1 MNLAKMKLNTRLIL
15 IAGFMAMLAIGIGL
29 LGLRGMALTLDG
41 LATVYNDRVVP
52 LKSLKIIADRYAVNI
67 VDTTHK
73 VRNGNISWAEARKSV
88 EESDTIIKQE
98 WQAYTATYLVPA
110 EKDLVAQIEPL
121 FGSAEEDLS
130 KLKDILRRENQVA
143 LAEFATNNLYQVIDP
158 ISDKLASLSNVQLD
172 VAKQQYDSSNADYQF
187 TRNLSVA
194 ILLLGLLVGVGVSWL
209 VGRSI
214 IRQIGME
221 PKDAS
226 DTAYLISAGDLS
238 RDIAL
243 AAGDVTSIAA
253 NIQAIIVNLRRLVTD
268 ANMLVKAGV
277 EGKLATRADAS
288 KHQGDYRKIV
298 QGVNNTLD
306 AVIGPLNV
314 AADYVDRISK
324 GDIPEKITDTY
335 HGDFNTLKNNL
346 NQAIDAISN
355 MVAEAVRLEQAA
367 IEGRL
372 ATRADATQYQGDYR
386 KIVQGVNNTLD
397 AVIGP
402 LNVAADYVD
411 RISKGDIP
419 EKITDTYHGDF
430 NTLKNNLNQA
440 IDAISNMVAE
450 AVRLEQAAIEGRLA
464 TRADASQYQG
474 DYRKIVEGVNNTLDA
489 VIGPLNVAADYV
501 ERIAKGDIPP
511 KITDTYH
518 GDFNTIKNNLNR
530 AIDAINALVTDAN
543 MLSEAAVA
551 GRLDTRADAAMHWG
565 DYRAIVEGVNATLD
579 SVIGPLNAVQHILAA
594 MEQGDMTQLIDTP
607 YQGQLEQL
615 RQAANNTIHKLAE
628 TVGEVVGAANQLAN
642 ASEQVSSTS
651 QSLSQATSEQ
661 AASVEQT
668 SASIE
673 QMGAS
678 INQNAENAKITD
690 GMATKANRE
699 AQQGGQAVSQTV
711 EAMQE
716 IANKIGIIDDIAYQ
730 TNMLALNAAIEA
742 ARAGDH
748 GKGFAVVAAEV
759 RKLAERSQVAAQ
771 EIGKLAESSVK
782 TAETAGNLLSEIVP
796 SIAKTSDLVQE
807 IAAASQEQ
815 ASGANQVSAA
825 MNQMNQI
832 TQQNAAASE
841 QLAATAEEMTAQS
854 EQLQS
859 LMGFFKID
867 QHRSRKMHGARPVAT
882 VVHDVATEMDLTKA
896 IQAHGEWKVKFR
908 NAINHK
914 EQMDSDTI
922 ACDDRC
928 ALGKWL
934 HGQAKQ
940 RHAHL
945 GSYRDCVKKHAAF
958 HVEAGQVAKAINA
971 GHYDK
976 AECMLAGGT
985 PYASASSEVG
995 SAILALKKA
1004 ANL

>member
-1 MNLAKMKLNTRLIL
+1 MNLAEMKLNTRLIL
-15 IAGFMAMLAIGIGL
+15 TAGFMAMVAIGVGL
-29 LGLRGMALTLDG
+29 LGLRGMALTVDG

-73 VRNGNISWAEARKSV
+73 VRSGNISWADARKSV

-98 WQAYTATYLVPA
+98 WQAYTATFLVPA
-110 EKDLVAQIEPL
+110 EKDLVAQLEPL
-121 FGSAEEDLS
+121 FRSAEEDLN
-130 KLKDILRRENQVA
+130 KLKEILRRENQAA
-143 LAEFATNNLYQVIDP
+143 LTEYAANNLYQAVDP
-158 ISDKLASLSNVQLD
+158 ISDKLSALSNVQLD
-172 VAKQQYDSSNADYQF
+172 VAKQQYDSSSADYQF

-194 ILLLGLLVGVGVSWL
+194 ILLLGLLAGLSLCRL

-214 IRQIGME
+214 ILQIGME

-226 DTAYLISAGDLS
+226 DTAYHISAGDLS

-243 AAGDVTSIAA
+243 AQGDVTSIAA
-253 NIQAIIVNLRRLVTD
+253 NIQAIIVNLRRLVAD
-268 ANMLVKAGV
+268 ANMLAKAGV
-277 EGKLATRADAS
+277 DGKLATRADAG

-306 AVIGPLNV
+306 AVIGPLSV
-314 AADYVDRISK
+314 AANYVDRISK
-324 GDIPEKITDTY
+324 GDIPPKITDTY
-335 HGDFNTLKNNL
+335 HGDFNTIKDNL
-346 NQAIDAISN
+346 NQAIEAISN
-355 MVAEAVRLEQAA
+355 MVTEAVRLEQAA

-386 KIVQGVNNTLD
+386 KIV
-397 AVIGP
+397 
-402 LNVAADYVD
+402 
-411 RISKGDIP
+411 
-419 EKITDTYHGDF
+419 
-430 NTLKNNLNQA
+430 
-440 IDAISNMVAE
+440 
-450 AVRLEQAAIEGRLA
+450 
-464 TRADASQYQG
+464 
-474 DYRKIVEGVNNTLDA
+474 EGVNHTLDA

-530 AIDAINALVTDAN
+530 AIDAINALVSDAH

-579 SVIGPLNAVQHILAA
+579 SVIGPLNAVQRILEA
-594 MEQGDMTQLIDTP
+594 MEQGDMTQLIETP

-615 RQAANNTIHKLAE
+615 RQVANNTIHKLAE

-642 ASEQVSSTS
+642 ASEQVSATS
-651 QSLSQATSEQ
+651 QSLSQAASEQ

-678 INQNAENAKITD
+678 INQNAENAQVTD
-690 GMATKANRE
+690 GMAAKANQE
-699 AQQGGQAVSQTV
+699 AQQGGQAVTQTV
-711 EAMQE
+711 EAMKE

-771 EIGKLAESSVK
+771 EIGELAGSSVK
-782 TAETAGNLLSEIVP
+782 TAETAGKLLNEIVP

-815 ASGANQVSAA
+815 ASGVNQVTVA

-859 LMGFFKID
+859 LMSFFKID
-867 QHRSRKMHGARPVAT
+867 QYRRGKMQGRRPVPA
-882 VVHDVATEMDLTKA
+882 VVPVIDEMDLTKA

-908 NAINHK
+908 NAINGK
-914 EQMDSDTI
+914 EQMDSVTI
-922 ACDDRC
+922 SCDDRC

-934 HGQAKQ
+934 HGPAKQ
-940 RHAHL
+940 RHSHL
-945 GSYRDCVKKHAAF
+945 SSYRDCVKKHAAF
-958 HVEAGQVAKAINA
+958 HVEAGRVAKAINA
-971 GHYDK
+971 GQYGE
-976 AECMLAGGT
+976 AERMLAGGT

-995 SAILALKKA
+995 NAILELKKA
-1004 ANL
+1004 AQL